1 MKLVC
6 TEDFDYHNYTILV
19 VDNSPDHL
27 DLTVKYLSDCGFQ
40 IIVAGNGETALAL
53 ARTKQPDLILLDA
66 ILPGM
71 DGFQTCYRLKE
82 DEKTRHIM
90 VIFMTGLTQ
99 TENKLKGFDLGA
111 VDYITKPFHQEELLA
126 RVTTHLKL
134 KDLTENL
141 EEKVQSQTREL
152 LCANNMLHNKIE
164 ERKKVEAELRES
176 ESRYRAVIENSND
189 GIVILEAG
197 KIVFFN
203 EKLLSILGYDRRE
216 ELIGKDVEVLFHPDE
231 KERICQYNKRREAG
245 QPAPEQYEA
254 QGKTKDGQNIYFG
267 VSATRITYQ
276 NRVAVLGFLK
286 DLTRHKRLE
295 RQLQQSQKMEAIG
308 TLAGGIAHDFNN
320 ILNIIIGHT
329 ELILLDDT
337 IQEGSVKYLHR
348 VMAASHRASEL
359 IRQIL
364 TFSRQ
369 KGVEAKPLKI
379 SLLIKETLKML
390 RASLPSTIEIR
401 EEIRDSESLVM
412 ADSTQIHQVLMNL
425 CTNAAYAMP
434 EQDGVLQVMLD
445 RVEINQADG
454 LNLVNGPYMKLS
466 VCDNG
471 SGMDT
476 ATQKQIFDPYFTTKK
491 LGEGTGLG
499 LAVVHGI
506 ITGYKGT
513 IKVTSQP
520 GSGSQFDLYLPVNEN
535 PVIDQEIELTLEEL
549 PRGREHI
556 LFVDDEEMVV
566 TLYEDMMSFLGYRIT
581 ATSSSQDAWQL
592 FKANPDSFDMVITDL
607 TMPHLAGD
615 ELSKKM
621 LSLRPDI
628 PIILCTGHSNRLT
641 PEEIEQIGIRQ
652 FLMKPM
658 ILDHLAFTI
667 RDVLDTDKVKQTN
680 VL

>member
-1 MKLVC
+1 MELVC
-6 TEDFDYHNYTILV
+6 TEDFDYSKHTILV
-19 VDNSPDHL
+19 VDNNPDDL
-27 DLTVKYLSDCGFQ
+27 YLTVKYLSDCGFQ
-40 IIVAGNGETALAL
+40 IIVAGNSETALAL

-66 ILPGM
+66 ILPGI

-82 DEKTRHIM
+82 DGKTSHIM

-99 TENKLKGFDLGA
+99 TENKLRGFDLGA

-152 LCANNMLHNKIE
+152 LRANNRLQKKIE
-164 ERKKVEAELRES
+164 ERKKAGAALRES
-176 ESRYRAVIENSND
+176 ESRYRTVIENSND

-203 EKLLSILGYDRRE
+203 KKLLSMLGYEHHE
-216 ELIGKDVEVLFHPDE
+216 ELIGKGVEVLFHPDE
-231 KERICQYNKRREAG
+231 KERICRYNKRREAG
-245 QPAPEQYEA
+245 RPAPEQYEA
-254 QGKTKDGQNIYFG
+254 RGKTKDGQNIYFG

-276 NRVAVLGFLK
+276 NRIAVLGFLK

-329 ELILLDDT
+329 ELLMLDDT

-348 VMAASHRASEL
+348 VMAASHRASDL
-359 IRQIL
+359 VHQIL

-369 KGVEAKPLKI
+369 KGMEAKPLKI
-379 SLLIKETLKML
+379 SVLIKEILKML

-401 EEIRDSESLVM
+401 EEIKDLESQVM
-412 ADSTQIHQVLMNL
+412 ADSTQIHQVMLNL

-434 EQDGVLQVMLD
+434 EQDGLLQVTLE
-445 RVEINQADG
+445 RIEITQADA
-454 LNLVNGPYMKLS
+454 LNLTNGPYLKLS

-471 SGMDT
+471 TGMDT
-476 ATQKQIFDPYFTTKK
+476 ATQKRIFDPYFTTKK

-506 ITGYKGT
+506 ITAYKGT
-513 IKVTSQP
+513 IKVASQP
-520 GSGSQFDLYLPVNEN
+520 GSGSQFDVYLPVIEN
-535 PVIDQEIELTLEEL
+535 PEVDEETELTLEEL
-549 PRGREHI
+549 PRGQEHI

-566 TLYEDMMSFLGYRIT
+566 TLYEDMMTFLGYRIT
-581 ATSSSQDAWQL
+581 ATSSSQDAWQM
-592 FKANPDSFDMVITDL
+592 FEANPDSFDMVITDF
-607 TMPHLAGD
+607 TMPHMAGD

-621 LSLRPDI
+621 ISLRPDI

-641 PEEIEQIGIRQ
+641 SEEIEQIGIRQ

-667 RDVLDTDKVKQTN
+667 RDVLDTIKAKQID
-680 VL
+680 